1 MKKFNYTGVC
11 IPEKHYMVNISN
23 KLSKIMEM
31 IEEGEYFTINRPRQY
46 GKTTTLYLL
55 SKDLQKRKDFF
66 VLKMSFEGMGDESYK
81 NEKSF
86 IESLFLQIERVFIFL
101 SEENL
106 LNLLIQHKHISNLNE
121 FGCFITKLII
131 TANRKVVL
139 LIDEVDKSSNNQ
151 LFLNF
156 LGMLRN
162 KYLLS
167 NQGEDQTFHSV
178 ILAGVHDVKSLKLK
192 IRPSDEQKYNSPWNI
207 AVDFKVDLSFSSEE
221 ISTML
226 DEYRIDRNVKMDV
239 RQISEKLY
247 YYTSGYPFLV
257 SKLCRII
264 DDDIMSKKKEIE
276 WTEKDIEEAVQ
287 IILKESNTNFDS
299 LIKNLENNEELYKTV
314 YQIIMEGE
322 KKTYN
327 TDNPTIRLGEM
338 YGVFGPKEGIVK
350 VHNRI
355 YEQRIYNYL
364 SSKLE
369 TSMNIGSYN
378 FRDNFLQADGY
389 LDFSKILI
397 KFQEFM
403 RKEYSERDSFFL
415 ERNGRLI
422 FLAFLKPVINGKGYD
437 FKEVQISEEKRLD
450 VVITY
455 LDRRY
460 VVELKVWHGPEAH
473 AKGILQLKDYIDR
486 IGVNEGYLMI
496 YDFRGKKEWKQEQI
510 MVDNKEIFM
519 IWV

>member
-1 MKKFNYTGVC
+1 MMKKFNYTGVC

-55 SKDLQKRKDFF
+55 AKDLQKKKDFL
-66 VLKMSFEGMGDESYK
+66 VIKMSFEGMGDESYK

-86 IESLFLQIERVFIFL
+86 IEGLFLQLERVFIFL
-101 SEENL
+101 REEHL
-106 LNLLIQHKHISNLNE
+106 LDLLVQNKNISNLNE
-121 FGCFITKLII
+121 FSLFITKLII
-131 TANRKVVL
+131 KANRKIVL

-162 KYLLS
+162 KYLLR

-207 AVDFKVDLSFSSEE
+207 AVDFKVDLSFSPEE
-221 ISTML
+221 IRSML
-226 DEYRIDRNVKMDV
+226 EEYRIDKNVKMDAK
-239 RQISEKLY
+239 QISEKLY

-264 DDDIMSKKKEIE
+264 DDEIMPEKKEIE
-276 WTEKDIEEAVQ
+276 WMEKDVEEAVQ

-299 LIKNLENNEELYKTV
+299 LIKNLENNEDLYQTV
-314 YQIIMEGE
+314 YQIIIEGVE
-322 KKTYN
+322 KAYN
-327 TDNPTIRLGEM
+327 IHNPVINMGVM
-338 YGVFGPKEGIVK
+338 YGIFRENYKVK
-350 VHNRI
+350 IHNRI
-355 YEQRIYNYL
+355 YEQLIYNYL

-369 TSMNIGSYN
+369 TSMDTGSYN
-378 FRDNFLQADGY
+378 FRDNFLQEDGY

-403 RKEYSERDSFFL
+403 RKEYSEREASFL

-450 VVITY
+450 VVVTY
-455 LDRRY
+455 LERSY
-460 VVELKVWHGPEAH
+460 VVELKVWHGSEAH

-486 IGVNEGYLMI
+486 VDVNEGYLII
-496 YDFRGKKEWKQEQI
+496 YDFRGKKEWKQERI
-510 MVDNKEIFM
+510 IVENKEIFM

>member
-46 GKTTTLYLL
+46 GKTTTLDMLERTLPDKDYLAIL
-55 SKDLQKRKDFF
+55 I
-66 VLKMSFEGMGDESYK
+66 SFEGVGDLMFQDEIRFSK
-81 NEKSF
+81 D
-86 IESLFLQIERVFIFL
+86 FLEIL
-101 SEENL
+101 SENILSHKNL
-106 LNLLIQHKHISNLNE
+106 SEYLRQESGQVIGLRDISKV
-121 FGCFITKLII
+121 ITSIVQKTEKKI
-131 TANRKVVL
+131 VL
-139 LIDEVDKSSNNQ
+139 MIDEVDKSSNNQ

-162 KYLLS
+162 KYLNRNKGKNS
-167 NQGEDQTFHSV
+167 TFHSV

-192 IRPSDEQKYNSPWNI
+192 IRSTDEQKYNSPWNI
-207 AVDFKVDLSFSSEE
+207 AVDFKVDLSFSPEE
-221 ISTML
+221 IRTML
-226 DEYRIDRNVKMDV
+226 DEYRIDKNVKIDAG
-239 RQISEKLY
+239 QISEKLY

-264 DDDIMSKKKEIE
+264 DDEIMHEKKEIE
-276 WTEKDIEEAVQ
+276 WTEKDVEAAVQ

-299 LIKNLENNEELYKTV
+299 LIKNLENNEKLYQTV
-314 YQIIMEGE
+314 YQIIIEGLE
-322 KKTYN
+322 KTYN
-327 TDNPTIRLGEM
+327 IHNPVINMGIM
-338 YGVFGPKEGIVK
+338 YGIFRENYKVK
-350 VHNRI
+350 IHNRI
-355 YEQRIYNYL
+355 YEQLIYNYL

-369 TSMNIGSYN
+369 TSMDIGSYN
-378 FRDNFLQADGY
+378 FRNNFLQADGY

-403 RKEYSERDSFFL
+403 RKEYSERDISFL

-450 VVITY
+450 VVVTY
-455 LDRRY
+455 LERRY

-486 IGVNEGYLMI
+486 IDVNEGYLII

-510 MVDNKEIFM
+510 MVENKEIFM